1 MHTYPVWLQFYCEN
15 KNPATSIFVILIFL
29 GLGKMKKVDPEGDI
43 LKSSSLRREAMET
56 NREKDKR
63 KRSCTQN
70 LSRFAFLEILLTIIG
85 SFPESRPS

>member
-1 MHTYPVWLQFYCEN
+1 
-15 KNPATSIFVILIFL
+15 
-29 GLGKMKKVDPEGDI
+29 MKKVDPEGDI

-70 LSRFAFLEILLTIIG
+70 LSRFALLEILLTITSSLNLVLP
-85 SFPESRPS
+85 SFRISVAAHQSVMDLEAGYGGQEI